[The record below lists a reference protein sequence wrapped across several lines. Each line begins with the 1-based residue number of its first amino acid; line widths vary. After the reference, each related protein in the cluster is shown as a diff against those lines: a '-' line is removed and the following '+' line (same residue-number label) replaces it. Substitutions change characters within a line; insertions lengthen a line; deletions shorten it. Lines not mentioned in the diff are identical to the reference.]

1 MLIPPPHDPPA
12 DGYDG
17 LSTSGRYHIGFLN
30 DMDYAFDF
38 SDASVDTNNDTLEL
52 LDKTVKYQ
60 HNFSLTCLTSHIQGT
75 SHFMSVELVLSNV
88 RHHAKHDIESFFWV
102 LLFIALEFDGPR
114 QELPYKNRID
124 NRSQPFSRYHD
135 NSDLT
140 THANAKNSIF
150 GSPLSFDSCKGHLRK
165 YFQPLEPLIADLR
178 DIIFGE
184 AQFGYKIV
192 QRAVG
197 EYGPF
202 LDALKR
208 RCEMLADI
216 DLAED
221 IPNPIELLYS
231 LTTQKAP
238 ETPTAVGSGAFS
250 NHPGTL
256 ASGHRSGS
264 LNGSQSIHST
274 SLRRSNGSQSTHSM
288 SLRVRPNTS
297 SQSSSPLPNSLP
309 GSAGSSS
316 HMSQSSTIAVSIGKR
331 TSDDSNSNKAF
342 KRQRSS
348 RNFKR

>member
-1 MLIPPPHDPPA
+1 
-12 DGYDG
+12 
-17 LSTSGRYHIGFLN
+17 
-30 DMDYAFDF
+30 
-38 SDASVDTNNDTLEL
+38 
-52 LDKTVKYQ
+52 
-60 HNFSLTCLTSHIQGT
+60 
-75 SHFMSVELVLSNV
+75 
-88 RHHAKHDIESFFWV
+88 
-102 LLFIALEFDGPR
+102 
-114 QELPYKNRID
+114 
-124 NRSQPFSRYHD
+124 
-135 NSDLT
+135 
-140 THANAKNSIF
+140 
-150 GSPLSFDSCKGHLRK
+150 
-165 YFQPLEPLIADLR
+165 
-178 DIIFGE
+178 
-184 AQFGYKIV
+184 
-192 QRAVG
+192 
-197 EYGPF
+197 
-202 LDALKR
+202 
-208 RCEMLADI
+208 MLADI

-231 LTTQKAP
+231 LTTQKAL

-256 ASGHRSGS
+256 ASGHRSGL

-309 GSAGSSS
+309 ASAGSSS